1 MRYTRN
7 CLFFVH
13 IVVLM
18 SFTGLEAWAQSPSE
32 QIQQTVQQVI
42 TVVSASPGSSDRE
55 RRKALHEV
63 LLPRFDFLEMAKRS
77 LGKHWNKVPDRHN
90 EFVAA
95 FADFLGHAY
104 VGKISYYKDEKILF
118 VGESMDKELAE
129 VDTKVVPAKGDPFSV
144 NYRLHRVGGQWK
156 VYDVVV
162 EDISL
167 VKNYHSQFNRILT
180 RGSFDDLLKRLRE
193 KEL

>member
-13 IVVLM
+13 FVVVV
-18 SFTGLEAWAQSPSE
+18 SFTGLEASAESPSQ

-42 TVVSASPGSSDRE
+42 TVVSASPATSDRE
-55 RRKALHEV
+55 RRKALHDV
-63 LLPRFDFLEMAKRS
+63 LAPRFDFLEMAKRS
-77 LGKHWNKVPDRHN
+77 LGKHWNNVPARQD

-104 VGKISYYKDEKILF
+104 VGKISSYKDEKILF

-144 NYRLHRVGGQWK
+144 NYRLHRVSGEWK

-167 VKNYHSQFNRILT
+167 VKNYHSQFNRIIT

>member
-1 MRYTRN
+1 
-7 CLFFVH
+7 
-13 IVVLM
+13 
-18 SFTGLEAWAQSPSE
+18 
-32 QIQQTVQQVI
+32 
-42 TVVSASPGSSDRE
+42 
-55 RRKALHEV
+55 
-63 LLPRFDFLEMAKRS
+63 
-77 LGKHWNKVPDRHN
+77 
-90 EFVAA
+90 
-95 FADFLGHAY
+95 
-104 VGKISYYKDEKILF
+104 
-118 VGESMDKELAE
+118 MDKELAE